1 MRIPSRKSHVLV
13 AAAAF
18 LLLPAALRSDIL
30 EKGRPVK
37 VADKV
42 PPKAYAFPLTDVRLL
57 ASPFKAAMD
66 LDVTYIMS
74 LEPDRLLSRFRK
86 FAGLEPKA
94 PEYAGWESQTISGHT
109 LGHYLTAAARLYE
122 ATSDERVRDRIAYI
136 VDELAACLA
145 KWGNGFVGGFPRS
158 QEVFAEIKAGNIRS
172 AGFDLNG
179 LWVPWY
185 VQHKLY
191 IGLVDAFYATANAKI
206 KPILVGSTD
215 WAWNAVGGLSDEQF
229 QKMLDCEHGG
239 INEAFAEIYA
249 LTGYPRALQLA
260 ERFYHKRILDPL
272 AQGRDILTGI
282 HGNTNFPKLIGL
294 VRLYQLT
301 GKPAH
306 AKAAMFF
313 WDRIVN
319 DRTYA
324 TGGNTDEEY
333 FFPPD
338 QFAQHLT
345 THTTESCNTYN
356 MLKLTRQLFALDPR
370 ASRFDY
376 YERALL
382 NHILGMQDPEK
393 GLFTYF
399 TPLRAG
405 GFKVY
410 CTPFD
415 SFWCCTGSNLENHV
429 KYGDSIYFHDAS
441 GLYINL
447 FIPSVLDFKSR
458 GMRVIQQTA
467 YPDDGLVRLEIFLDR
482 PVKTALRVRR
492 PAWAI
497 DTVTVE
503 VNGKPFAAAGAA
515 GEYLVLD
522 RVWKNGDE
530 VRVSFPMKLRTEAL
544 PGAPNIVAY
553 FHGPVLLAGL
563 LGKEG
568 IETLSPWTKT
578 RVDYDQVPVPPA
590 PVIVGADDDI
600 GVYLHE
606 GPKPGT
612 FVLES
617 GVLRTPGKITT
628 PSITLVPFYK
638 AHFERYAVYWNK
650 YSDDEWRAVKR
661 DYEAAQAK
669 LRELESRTVDSVRLG
684 EMQPERE
691 HALESEKSRAGVFQ
705 DVRWR
710 EAGDGG
716 WFSLDLKADATAA
729 ELLCSYWGGDKGREF
744 EILVDGA
751 KLVAVKVDGE
761 APGKWL
767 DAVYAVPADLV
778 KGKSV
783 IKVKFQPLAGKR
795 TAKVAAVRLM
805 RQAVSRLS

>member
-1 MRIPSRKSHVLV
+1 MNTLSRKSL
-13 AAAAF
+13 F
-18 LLLPAALRSDIL
+18 AALTALLVLPTALGADVL
-30 EKGRPVK
+30 EKGRPVRA
-37 VADKV
+37 ADKV
-42 PPKAYAFPLTDVRLL
+42 PLKAYAFPLTEVRLL
-57 ASPFKAAMD
+57 PSPFKTAMD
-66 LDVTYIMS
+66 LDVAYIMS

-109 LGHYLTAAARLYE
+109 LGHYLTAAAKLYE
-122 ATSDERVRDRIAYI
+122 ATSDEKVRDRIAYI
-136 VDELAACLA
+136 VDELAACQA

-158 QEVFAEIKAGNIRS
+158 REVFAEIKAGDIRS

-191 IGLVDAFYATANAKI
+191 IGLVDAYYATAIAKI

-215 WAWNAVGGLSDEQF
+215 WAWNVVGGLTDVQF

-249 LTGYPRALQLA
+249 LTGYPPALRLA

-272 AQGRDILTGI
+272 SQEKDILTGV

-301 GKPAH
+301 GKAAY
-306 AKAAMFF
+306 AKAASFF
-313 WDRIVN
+313 WDRVTG

-333 FFPPD
+333 FFPSD
-338 QFAQHLT
+338 QFARHLT

-356 MLKLTRQLFALDPR
+356 MLKLTRQLFALDAK

-441 GLYINL
+441 GLYVNL
-447 FIPSVLDFKSR
+447 FIPSVLDFKAR
-458 GMRVIQQTA
+458 KMRVILQTR
-467 YPDDGLVRLEIFLDR
+467 YPEDGLVRLEVFADN
-482 PVKTALRVRR
+482 PVRTAIRIRR
-492 PAWAI
+492 PGWAT
-497 DTVTVE
+497 DAVMVE
-503 VNGKPFAAAGAA
+503 VNGKPVASTAAA

-530 VRVSFPMKLRTEAL
+530 IRLTLPMKLRTEPL
-544 PGAPNIVAY
+544 PGAPAIVAY

-578 RVDYDQVPVPPA
+578 RVDYDQIPIPPA

-600 GVYLHE
+600 GTYIRE
-606 GPKPGT
+606 GAEQGT
-612 FVLES
+612 FVLEG
-617 GVLRTPGKITT
+617 GVLRTPGRVTT
-628 PSITLVPFYK
+628 SSITLVPFYK

-650 YSDDEWRAVKR
+650 YSDDEWRTIKR
-661 DYEAAQAK
+661 DYEAAQVK
-669 LRELESRTVDSVRLG
+669 LRVLEARTVDAVRLG

-691 HALESEKSRAGVFQ
+691 HGLESDKSRAGVIE

-716 WFSLDLKADATAA
+716 WFTFNLKPDPAA
-729 ELLCSYWGGDKGREF
+729 AVLLCSYWGSDKGREF
-744 EILVDGA
+744 EILVDGV
-751 KLVAVKVDGE
+751 KLAAVKVEGD
-761 APGKWL
+761 APGKWFE
-767 DAVYAVPADLV
+767 AVYPVPTDMV

-783 IKVKFQPLAGKR
+783 IKIKIQPIAGKR
-795 TAKVAAVRLM
+795 TAKIATVRLM
-805 RQAVSRLS
+805 RPE